1 MTKATVNLS
10 TANKGANKSAAKT
23 AAKTAVKSTTK
34 AATKAALKVPLK
46 VPLKADP
53 SAQVELR
60 PDAAPVLSPGLAL
73 APVMDLLC
81 THFVLTL
88 TLRQAGKFNL
98 RRDWNSLLS
107 LVARHFVWPAPVL
120 KRLRVYLA
128 HRCKGNA
135 LWKGHE
141 RLSDAAFIE
150 RYGVWRGAYEEGT
163 LFFYIDEY
171 IKDSPKDLLAVLGV
185 SCDWVA
191 QRLKKESTLVEKNID
206 ALAGLMQLNPAERA
220 LLLYGT
226 LARYQR
232 DLRGLLVEFKVSNAQ
247 EAHAALAAVA
257 GVEATEVGE
266 ALRAGSRLE
275 RIGMV
280 ENLISE
286 QNITDLADLMKVSD
300 QLPPVLMREYRAPG
314 ELMAVFTRPVPK
326 SELQASDFS
335 FVQADADVLT
345 ALLRNATQ
353 RKEPG
358 VNVLLYGPPGTGKTE
373 LAKVCAAAAGL
384 QLYEVEYAD
393 RDGNSL
399 SGRDRYRSLQISQ
412 VFLKA
417 SGQVALLFD
426 EVEDVFPP
434 ISSEAA
440 QLIARLDADAAPSS
454 GASVN
459 GKAWVN
465 QILETNPV
473 PVIWVTNRIEQI
485 DPAFRR
491 RFQYH
496 LLLKS
501 PPPGARESIVRR
513 TLGEVPVSP
522 GFIAKL
528 AERKEL
534 TPAQIRTAVRFA
546 RLAQSDTPTPPS
558 PVGEATEPASTPVTT
573 ALVDTTSEASV
584 VALAESAAQASPFE
598 LLIERQL
605 ANADKALGG
614 NRNPRERGARRVVTD
629 YDLSLLN
636 VDSRFEI
643 PRIVEA
649 LSRRGHGTLC
659 FHGAPGT
666 GKTALAEH
674 IARALGRPLM
684 VRQTSDIASKYVGET
699 EQNMAKMFEEASA
712 EGAVL
717 LLDEADSFLRSR
729 RLAERNYEIT
739 EVNEMLQGME
749 RFAGV
754 FICTT
759 NLFEELDEAALR
771 RFTFKVRF
779 QPLTAEQRVRMFEA
793 EALGGRAAE
802 LTDEHR
808 SRLAA
813 MDLLVPGDFAA
824 VQRQVEILAET
835 LTADEFLLQLEAEH
849 RVKPEVRQRR
859 GIGFQR

>member
-1 MTKATVNLS
+1 MARV
-10 TANKGANKSAAKT
+10 SAD
-23 AAKTAVKSTTK
+23 SRC
-34 AATKAALKVPLK
+34 L
-46 VPLKADP
+46 
-53 SAQVELR
+53 
-60 PDAAPVLSPGLAL
+60 LSPGLAE
-73 APVMDLLC
+73 APVMDVLC
-81 THFVLTL
+81 SHFVLTL
-88 TLRQAGKFNL
+88 TLRQAGRFNL

-107 LVARHFVWPAPVL
+107 LVGRHLVWPAPVL
-120 KRLRVYLA
+120 NRVRGFLVQ
-128 HRCKGNA
+128 RCKGNPQ
-135 LWKGHE
+135 WKGHE
-141 RLSDAAFIE
+141 ALSDEAFIAKH
-150 RYGVWRGAYEEGT
+150 GPWRGPYEEGT

-171 IKDSPKDLLAVLGV
+171 IKDAPKDLLTVLATT
-185 SCDWVA
+185 CDWLSR
-191 QRLKKESTLVEKNID
+191 RLKKESTLVQKNID
-206 ALAGLMQLNPAERA
+206 ALAGLLQLNPAERA

-247 EAHAALAAVA
+247 EAYAALAAVA
-257 GVEATEVGE
+257 GVEAGEVAD

-275 RIGMV
+275 RIGMI

-286 QNITDLADLMKVSD
+286 QNITDLADLMKVSE

-326 SELQASDFS
+326 SELQPSDFS
-335 FVQADADVLT
+335 FVEDDVRVMIS
-345 ALLRNATQ
+345 LLRNATL

-384 QLYEVEYAD
+384 NLYEVENAD

-412 VFLKA
+412 VFLKG
-417 SGQVALLFD
+417 SPDVALLFD

-440 QLIARLDADAAPSS
+440 QLIARLDSSDAAPGGMSS
-454 GASVN
+454 SVS

-501 PPPGARESIVRR
+501 PPPGAREGLVTRA
-513 TLGEVPVSP
+513 LAGAVVSE
-522 GFIAKL
+522 GFAAKL
-528 AERKEL
+528 SERRSL

-546 RLAQSDTPTPPS
+546 RLAQPD
-558 PVGEATEPASTPVTT
+558 
-573 ALVDTTSEASV
+573 
-584 VALAESAAQASPFE
+584 ALAPESFE
-598 LLIERQL
+598 SLIERQL
-605 ANADKALGG
+605 GNADKALGAA
-614 NRNPRERGARRVVTD
+614 RAERSARAVVTG

-636 VDSRFEI
+636 IESRFEV
-643 PRIVEA
+643 PRIVQA
-649 LSRRGHGTLC
+649 LQRRGHGTLC

-674 IARALGRPLM
+674 IAQALQRPLM

-699 EQNMAKMFEEASA
+699 EQNMAKMFEEAGN

-729 RLAERNYEIT
+729 RLAERNYEVT

-759 NLFEELDEAALR
+759 NLFDELDEAALR
-771 RFTFKVRF
+771 RFTFKIRF
-779 QPLTAEQRVRMFEA
+779 HPLTAEQRLRMFTA
-793 EALGGRAAE
+793 EALGGDAAR
-802 LTDEHR
+802 LSDEQR
-808 SRLAA
+808 GRLAA
-813 MDLLVPGDFAA
+813 LDQLVPGDFAA
-824 VQRQVEILAET
+824 VQRQVEILGDRLEP
-835 LTADEFLLQLEAEH
+835 DEFLSQLEGEH

-859 GIGFQR
+859 GIGFSTR